1 MNSIDEK
8 TALIE
13 LTDAEL
19 YEVAGGNFVFISN
32 QGVQVSG
39 IQGVQVSGIQG
50 VQVSGIFGH
59 RAFKSVRHFW

>member
-19 YEVAGGNFVFISN
+19 YEVAGGNFVFTINNQESN
-32 QGVQVSG
+32 
-39 IQGVQVSGIQG
+39 QG